1 MLPSIVGG
9 MSKKQIAHLAERSV
23 EKVMEEGNVFLV
35 AEALAAM
42 EDFTKQV
49 RHDDRFVQLLRDE
62 LVKNNGRMVSASGAK
77 IESCEAGVHYDYSGN
92 AEWRAL
98 DEEIRLLMQRKKLLE
113 EKLRSISPGKMIV
126 DHETGEVTEGAGK
139 TSRSTYRITL
149 ARQ

>member
-1 MLPSIVGG
+1 
-9 MSKKQIAHLAERSV
+9 MSKMQIASLAQSSV
-23 EKVMEEGNVFLV
+23 DKVMEEGNVFQV

-49 RHDDRFVQLLRDE
+49 RHDERFIQLLREE
-62 LVKNNGRMVSASGAK
+62 LVKYNGRMISPSGAK

-92 AEWRAL
+92 PEWRAL

-113 EKLRSISPGKMIV
+113 EKLRSIRPGRMIV
-126 DHETGEVTEGAGK
+126 DQETGEVTEGAGK

-149 ARQ
+149 AR